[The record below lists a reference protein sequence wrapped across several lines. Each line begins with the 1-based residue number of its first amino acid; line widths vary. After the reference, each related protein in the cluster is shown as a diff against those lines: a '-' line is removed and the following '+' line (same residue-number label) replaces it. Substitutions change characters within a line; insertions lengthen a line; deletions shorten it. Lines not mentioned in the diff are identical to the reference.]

1 MRIKKKFV
9 SILLTLTFVLSC
21 LTGCSYNFKAK
32 VAKSGDAVV
41 SVSIVVTE
49 DEMLRENKD
58 MDKESLEQN
67 MEFSGFTKRVNGDT
81 VEYVLSEKE
90 KYTASELEKDTT
102 FKRLHPTYCIIKP
115 IDIIDDSGIMETDYY
130 VGPETPDRTS
140 DPTKTLTM
148 KFSVTFPYEVAKT
161 NGKLSKDKKTVTWD
175 ILKMNAKGANLKAYT
190 VKYAK

>member
-1 MRIKKKFV
+1 MRIKKKFI
-9 SILLTLTFVLSC
+9 SILLTLTLVLGC

-49 DEMLRENKD
+49 DEMLRENED
-58 MDKESLEQN
+58 MDKEALEQN
-67 MEFSGFTKRVNGDT
+67 MELSGFTKRVNGDT

-90 KYTASELEKDTT
+90 KYTASELKKDST
-102 FKRLHPTYCIIKP
+102 FKELHPTYCVIKP

-130 VGPETPDRTS
+130 IGMETPNRTS

-148 KFSVTFPYEVAKT
+148 KFSVTFPYEVVKT

-175 ILKMNAKGANLKAYT
+175 LLKMNAKGTNLKAYT